1 MNSISLIAH
10 ETLFFTG
17 WNLEK
22 IRNSDLKK
30 MWKCDN
36 MFTKFLS
43 LLGGR

>member
-1 MNSISLIAH
+1 MNSIPLTAR
-10 ETLFFTG
+10 ETLFFTA

-30 MWKCDN
+30 MRICDN
-36 MFTKFLS
+36 IFTKFLS